1 MEFMTRYTRQ
11 SSAKSLHLVE
21 GSNTVG
27 RSFINS
33 KNKSGPRTVPCGT
46 PDVTTILL
54 EKQPS
59 TVTFWDHPDRNMS
72 IHCRMGPL
80 IP

>member
-11 SSAKSLHLVE
+11 SSAIGLHLVE

-27 RSFINS
+27 RSLINS

-46 PDVTTILL
+46 PDVTAVLL
-54 EKQPS
+54 EKHCCRPSHSGIVLIGACQS
-59 TVTFWDHPDRNMS
+59 TVGWGH
-72 IHCRMGPL
+72 
-80 IP
+80 